1 MAESLATADG
11 KVIDLEAEG
20 EREFARAMAVPE
32 PGADDAPD
40 YPAPRRRRNP
50 DAPFGLDDNGKP
62 KAPYGFGVNGKPRQN
77 MPGPG
82 RGGKK
87 ADKPRVQAATKAVA
101 AELPARDY
109 SADLAESIDGFWVAL
124 AFLPPTQAQAT
135 ILKGNKNG
143 LVAGLNLS
151 AQHNPYVRRG
161 IEYFCG
167 EAAWMINAAMLV
179 APFAI
184 QSIALWVKPDSL
196 KNMGTSREEL
206 AEIAQ
211 ADFKAYVEQQEKAL
225 ADLVEEKRQA
235 EQFLA
240 EHPEA
245 A

>member
-11 KVIDLEAEG
+11 KAIDLEAEG
-20 EREFARAMAVPE
+20 EREFARAMAAPE
-32 PGADDAPD
+32 PPADDTPD

-50 DAPFGLDDNGKP
+50 DAPFGLDEDGKP

-87 ADKPRVQAATKAVA
+87 ADKPRVQAAAKTAAV
-101 AELPARDY
+101 ELPARDY
-109 SADLAESIDGFWVAL
+109 SADLAESVDGLWVAL

-135 ILKGNKNG
+135 ILKANKNG

-167 EAAWMINAAMLV
+167 EAAWMINAAILV

-184 QSIALWVKPDSL
+184 QSAALWFRPDSL
-196 KNMGTSREEL
+196 RNLGTSREEL
-206 AEIAQ
+206 ASVAQ
-211 ADFKAYVEQQEKAL
+211 ADFKAYVEEQEKAL
-225 ADLVEEKRQA
+225 AEMVEEKRHA
-235 EQFLA
+235 EQQQ
-240 EHPEA
+240 EA